1 MCGFMLSGIDHSKCS
16 QQTTLHSFSHG
27 SPSSFFFPMDLLIP
41 GIFWERGAS
50 VIYGQ
55 LGFLG
60 AWETLGSAGNR
71 QLPMF
76 AWKKGEIGVKQGTA
90 AASKGLKPWEKG
102 GVLSICSTS
111 SIPTAWM
118 SFFPPFQPP
127 VFQVIQREMEWN

>member
-1 MCGFMLSGIDHSKCS
+1 MDLCSVALIIPSAPSKPHY
-16 QQTTLHSFSHG
+16 THFPMDLPVH
-27 SPSSFFFPMDLLIP
+27 FFPMDLLIP

-90 AASKGLKPWEKG
+90 AASKGLKPWKKEG
-102 GVLSICSTS
+102 FYPSAAR
-111 SIPTAWM
+111 PA
-118 SFFPPFQPP
+118 FPLLG
-127 VFQVIQREMEWN
+127 

>member
-1 MCGFMLSGIDHSKCS
+1 MCGFMLSGTDHSKCS

-60 AWETLGSAGNR
+60 AWENLGSAGNR

-90 AASKGLKPWEKG
+90 AASKGLKPWKKEG
-102 GVLSICSTS
+102 FYPSAAC
-111 SIPTAWM
+111 PA
-118 SFFPPFQPP
+118 FPLLG
-127 VFQVIQREMEWN
+127 